1 MRVGKSEVMRLGRRN
16 PKFLG
21 FVAAALIAIVAA
33 GLFGISARGG
43 SYTVDA
49 TKPSPKVLAQGK
61 AIFKASC
68 GGCHTLADAKTH
80 GTVGPNLDTLK
91 PSLKVVAR
99 QVTNGGSGMP
109 AFKGKLSTAKITAV
123 ATYVSSVAGKK

>member
-1 MRVGKSEVMRLGRRN
+1 MRVGTRN
-16 PKFLG
+16 PKLLG

-43 SYTVDA
+43 SYTVGA

-61 AIFKASC
+61 TIFKASC
-68 GGCHTLADAKTH
+68 GGCHTLANAKTH
-80 GTVGPNLDTLK
+80 GTVGPNLDQLK
-91 PSLKVVAR
+91 PSLKVVVR

-109 AFKGKLSTAKITAV
+109 AFKGKLSAAKITAV
-123 ATYVSSVAGKK
+123 ATYVSTEAGKK